1 MTRKKKTM
9 EGGIFGYI
17 PNQPK
22 YRPETVTNDTFNELV
37 TKLTRDQSVLNKLR
51 VEQRFTHFLNILDYK
66 LKQDNIDEEKF
77 KKLYEYFMKIYNKYK
92 DNLSGIL
99 RSNHQLFNKIKKLFD
114 IYNVNKFIIKYI
126 NNQKNNQNTKS
137 NLNLDDLKSKLLF
150 IINSAK
156 EETDFKKFNELKDK
170 YFYLLTIY
178 KHVFSKNKNNFL
190 NTSINSF
197 QQLEQNKFPRIFQ
210 PSQ

>member
-22 YRPETVTNDTFNELV
+22 YRPETVTNGIFNELV

-51 VEQRFTHFLNILDYK
+51 VEQRFAHFLNILDYK

-99 RSNHQLFNKIKKLFD
+99 TSNHQLFNKIKKIFD
-114 IYNVNKFIIKYI
+114 IYYVNKFIIKYI
-126 NNQKNNQNTKS
+126 NNQNMKS
-137 NLNLDDLKSKLLF
+137 NLNLDDLKSKLLV
-150 IINSAK
+150 IIDSAK
-156 EETDFKKFNELKDK
+156 EEKDLKKFNELKDK
-170 YFYLLTIY
+170 YFYLLSIY

-190 NTSINSF
+190 NTSKKSF
-197 QQLEQNKFPRIFQ
+197 EQLEKNIFPRIFQ
-210 PSQ
+210 P